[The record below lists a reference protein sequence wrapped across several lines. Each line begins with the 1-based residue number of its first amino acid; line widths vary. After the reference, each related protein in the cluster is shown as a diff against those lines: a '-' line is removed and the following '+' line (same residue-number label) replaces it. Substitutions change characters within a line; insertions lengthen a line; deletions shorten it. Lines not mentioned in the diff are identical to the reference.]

1 MSDFVSTDTFRKGRL
16 HNKMHEDPTYLTF
29 FFMFD
34 WYGEE
39 SPLFSGEAEEYLRYV
54 AGETDRADKLARF
67 IKILKKLNTEMPWFW
82 QSITGLETTRQ
93 YDKMADPFRGGDD
106 KKISI
111 KCLESIELTV
121 TGLMDLYRHAVY
133 DLDRWVEVLPHNLR
147 RFKMYVYV
155 SEVRSFKTN
164 KKAQFVANKI
174 DDSGFLGV
182 NKDGE
187 ARSSTSII
195 NSSYNGDVRSV
206 KPFFNIALSHCTFD
220 IDSTNAVFQDLNKSP
235 DSVAEPTIDISYDVA
250 YDWKSFYANSIPD
263 GKEDPTEGQ
272 LLAQGVK
279 DAIVSSVTNKA
290 EGAMQNALDNTR
302 GRLLLGNVYGINAAS
317 TVQDAIAAGSINS
330 IANIAG
336 QIGGSNRPPATPDIP
351 PNVYPDPTQI
361 KSEPIEPKNI
371 YESAQNGT
379 QSPQTS
385 NIPKDL
391 GNAIERR
398 V

>member
-34 WYGEE
+34 WYSEE
-39 SPLFSGEAEEYLRYV
+39 SPLLSGEAEEYLRYV

-121 TGLMDLYRHAVY
+121 TGLMDLYRNAAY
-133 DLDRWVEVLPHNLR
+133 DLERWVEVLPYNLR
-147 RFKMYVYV
+147 RFNMYVYV
-155 SEVRSFKTN
+155 SEVRTFKTN
-164 KKAQFVANKI
+164 KKANFIANKV
-174 DDSGFLGV
+174 DDSGFLGI
-182 NKDGE
+182 NKDGY

-206 KPFFNIALSHCTFD
+206 KPFFSIALGHCMFD
-220 IDSTNAVFQDLNKSP
+220 IDSTNSVFQDLSKNP
-235 DSVAEPTIDISYDVA
+235 DAAVEPTIDIRYGVTHDL
-250 YDWKSFYANSIPD
+250 KSFYANSIPD

-290 EGAMQNALDNTR
+290 EGAMQNVLDNTR

-317 TVQDAIAAGSINS
+317 TIQDAIAAGSING

-336 QIGGSNRPPATPDIP
+336 QIGASNRPPAAPDLP
-351 PNVYPDPTQI
+351 PNVYPDPTQV
-361 KSEPIEPKNI
+361 KSEPIQPKNI
-371 YESAQNGT
+371 YESVQGST
-379 QSPQTS
+379 QRPQTS
-385 NIPKDL
+385 NVPRNL
-391 GNAIERR
+391 GNVIDRR